1 MRITDFYE
9 IALIQMSRQNKN
21 WKDLSGVIQKSS
33 VYTKQVVQGIQNG
46 EKAKEY
52 RQKIADYLG
61 IVFVEEDEK

>member
-9 IALIQMSRQNKN
+9 IALIQMSRQNKT
-21 WKDLSGVIQKSS
+21 WKDLSAVIEKSS

-61 IVFVEEDEK
+61 IIYVEEGEE